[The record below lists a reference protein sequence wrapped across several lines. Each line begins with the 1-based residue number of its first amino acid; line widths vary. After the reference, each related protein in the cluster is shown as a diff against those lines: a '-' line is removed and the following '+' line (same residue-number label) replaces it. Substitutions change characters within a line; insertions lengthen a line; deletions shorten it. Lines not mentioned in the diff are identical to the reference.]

1 MTIPTITPLPPAP
14 ARSDAPA
21 DFSTKADAL
30 LAALPKF
37 VSDSNNQAAFVD
49 QRAVDADSRASDSAA
64 SAAAAQQALTDA
76 RLARDAAQSTA
87 NFKGQWSGLS
97 GPLALPATVLHRQQ
111 IWTLL
116 SSLANVAA
124 SEPGV
129 TGDWLAIGGIDASHT
144 GDFTAARNAR
154 YWLGASLTVTLP
166 DTTTPPPK
174 GTAVRLTK
182 ALGAEPTIQAGA
194 GAAAINTAKG
204 SAASVLFDLDAEIV
218 FVFNGTDWEV

>member
-30 LAALPKF
+30 LAAQPRF
-37 VSDSNNQAAFVD
+37 VDETNAVAAFVD
-49 QRAVDADSRASDSAA
+49 QRAVDADSRATDSAA

-87 NFKGQWSGLS
+87 NFKGAWSSLS

-116 SSLANVAA
+116 TSLANVAA

-129 TGDWLAIGGIDASHT
+129 TGDWLVQGGIDASKT
-144 GDFTAARNAR
+144 ANFTAARNAS

-174 GTAVRLTK
+174 GTFARLTK
-182 ALGAEPTIQAGA
+182 ALGAEPMIQAGA
-194 GAAAINTAKG
+194 GAAVIQTAKG
-204 SAASVLFDLDAEIV
+204 SGTSVLFDIDAEIV

>member
-1 MTIPTITPLPPAP
+1 MTVPTITPLPPAP
-14 ARSDAPA
+14 SRNDGPA
-21 DFSTKADAL
+21 NFTPMADAL
-30 LAALPKF
+30 MAAQPRF
-37 VSDSNNQAAFVD
+37 VDETNTVAAFAH
-49 QRAVDADSRASDSAA
+49 QRALDADSRATDSAT

-87 NFKGQWSGLS
+87 NFKGPWSSLS
-97 GPLALPATVLHRQQ
+97 GSLALPATVLHRQQ

-116 SSLANVAA
+116 TGLANVAA

-129 TGDWLAIGGIDASHT
+129 SGDWLVMGGIDASHT
-144 GDFTAARNAR
+144 ADFTAARNAS
-154 YWLGASLTVTLP
+154 YWLGTTLTATLP
-166 DTTTPPPK
+166 DTSTPPPK
-174 GTAVRLTK
+174 GTFVRLTK

-194 GAAAINTAKG
+194 GAAVIQTAKG